1 MKFGTLQVY
10 PRQGLLQEHGLDLPS
25 AVIGRGEG
33 SNIHIDDFSVSRRH
47 ARLTVEAGRL
57 LVEDLGSVGGT
68 FVDGERLEPGV
79 RHLIEEGA
87 VLRFGEIEAHYL
99 PPVAVEATP
108 AVIDEG
114 TEIVSAGGL
123 SIALVSPEAPIEAGR
138 QATATL
144 VVTNRGRLVDN
155 VRVELPDL
163 PPEWYTVDAPA
174 FPILPGGRAD
184 VKISLH
190 PPRRH
195 DALAGNSAYTVAVR
209 SQEYD
214 EHPETQGSFQIL
226 PFESAAIAF
235 EAVRSKRNFRILA
248 ENRGN
253 EAARYE
259 LSGADDEQ
267 AFRYEFETPAVE
279 LQPGEKRIIN
289 LAVRRPRQMFGPPQ
303 QPPFTIT
310 GKSASGAEITANG
323 QLAVRPPLQKFR
335 MPVMFTLA
343 ALVLAVTAMAVLILT
358 DGEGSKTAGAEDPY
372 AGVHLC

>member
-195 DALAGNSAYTVAVR
+195 DALAGDYAYTVAVR

-235 EAVRSKRNFRILA
+235 EAVRSKHNFRILA

-253 EAARYE
+253 EAAQYE
-259 LSGADDEQ
+259 LSGAEFRCVVSSLCGTETSDFATLTICPGDLNCDGFVNGDDYD
-267 AFRYEFETPAVE
+267 AFASAFEA
-279 LQPGEKRIIN
+279 GD
-289 LAVRRPRQMFGPPQ
+289 
-303 QPPFTIT
+303 
-310 GKSASGAEITANG
+310 
-323 QLAVRPPLQKFR
+323 
-335 MPVMFTLA
+335 LA
-343 ALVLAVTAMAVLILT
+343 ADFNH
-358 DGEGSKTAGAEDPY
+358 DGFVNGDDYDAFASAFEAG
-372 AGVHLC
+372 C